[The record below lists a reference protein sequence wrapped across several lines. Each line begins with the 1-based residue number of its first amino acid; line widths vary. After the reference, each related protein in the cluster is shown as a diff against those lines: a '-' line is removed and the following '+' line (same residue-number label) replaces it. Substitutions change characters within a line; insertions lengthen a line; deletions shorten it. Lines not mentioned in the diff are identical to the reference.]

1 VTGTSAPD
9 PIPPFV
15 LLGMTVVTGIVD
27 AVSFLA
33 LGHVFTANMTGNVVF
48 LGFAASGAPGV
59 SIVRSGIALIAFLLG
74 AAAGGR
80 MALEMTSHPA
90 HRWTSRALGLD
101 AAFLLAAAGAA
112 LGLPGS
118 AGEDSAPLFAVIA
131 LTGVAMGLR
140 NATVRRL
147 AIADLT
153 TTVLTL
159 TITGLAADSSL
170 AGGANPR
177 WRRRLASILC
187 MFAGAAAG
195 GLMLRHSA
203 ALPLLVCGIA
213 SAAAALTVGV
223 RPRFPGSRPLETMPV
238 HEADRRP
245 V

>member
-1 VTGTSAPD
+1 VTARPAAD

-15 LLGMTVVTGIVD
+15 LLGMTAVTGIVD

-48 LGFAASGAPGV
+48 LGFAASGAAGV
-59 SIVRSGIALIAFLLG
+59 SVVRSCIALMAFLLG

-80 MALEMTSHPA
+80 MAFQLTSHPA
-90 HRWTSRALGLD
+90 HHWASRAFGVDAGLLLAGAGIALGLRS
-101 AAFLLAAAGAA
+101 
-112 LGLPGS
+112 S
-118 AGEDSAPLFAVIA
+118 AGEDSVPLFAVIM
-131 LTGVAMGLR
+131 LTAIAMGFR

-170 AGGANPR
+170 AGGTNPR
-177 WRRRLASILC
+177 WSRRLASVLC

-195 GLMLRHSA
+195 GFMLRHSV
-203 ALPLLVCGIA
+203 ALPLLVCGLA
-213 SAAAALTVGV
+213 SAAAALMVGV
-223 RPRFPGSRPLETMPV
+223 RPQFPDSRFKEGPL
-238 HEADRRP
+238 
-245 V
+245 

>member
-1 VTGTSAPD
+1 M
-9 PIPPFV
+9 FV
-15 LLGMTVVTGIVD
+15 LLGMTVITGIVD

-48 LGFAASGAPGV
+48 LGFAGSGAVGV
-59 SIVRSGIALIAFLLG
+59 SIVRSGVALIAFFLG

-80 MALEMTSHPA
+80 IASHMASHPPHHWA
-90 HRWTSRALGLD
+90 SRAFGMD
-101 AAFLLAAAGAA
+101 AALLLAGAGAA
-112 LGLPGS
+112 LGLRGS
-118 AGEDSAPLFAVIA
+118 TGEDSVPLFAVIT
-131 LTGVAMGLR
+131 LTAIAMGLR

-147 AIADLT
+147 AVADVT

-195 GLMLRHSA
+195 GFMLRHSV
-203 ALPLLVCGIA
+203 ALPLLVCGLA
-213 SAAAALTVGV
+213 STAAALMVGA
-223 RPRFPGSRPLETMPV
+223 RPR
-238 HEADRRP
+238 
-245 V
+245 